1 MYVTAHLVLS
11 KSGEEGINAFLHL
24 HGAEFPWPEDAAPL
38 ADEAPGK
45 IMRRRVDLPP
55 GSNRV
60 KAYLDVL
67 APDKTTRE
75 QLEAAIAALARDLGE
90 RVNPTVFVHGD
101 VTIRFGVQVGL
112 VPLRNE
118 QLHTLSSIAL
128 TLLSE
133 WQRVGPRR

>member
-1 MYVTAHLVLS
+1 
-11 KSGEEGINAFLHL
+11 
-24 HGAEFPWPEDAAPL
+24 
-38 ADEAPGK
+38 
-45 IMRRRVDLPP
+45 
-55 GSNRV
+55 V

-112 VPLRNE
+112 VPLRTE